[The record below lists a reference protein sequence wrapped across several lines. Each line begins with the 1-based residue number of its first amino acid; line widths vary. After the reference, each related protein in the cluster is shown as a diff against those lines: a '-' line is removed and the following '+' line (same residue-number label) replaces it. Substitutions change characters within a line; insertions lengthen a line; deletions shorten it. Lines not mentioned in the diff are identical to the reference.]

1 MLQRKFIE
9 IFAKRTGYNT
19 VKSGMSML
27 RKEDEEIKVLWDINI
42 QCDNRIEARRPD
54 LIVINKKEQKGIIIA
69 IAVPTDV
76 RIKEKKRK
84 SGKVPGFGKKRS
96 EDCGN

>member
-42 QCDNRIEARRPD
+42 
-54 LIVINKKEQKGIIIA
+54 
-69 IAVPTDV
+69 
-76 RIKEKKRK
+76 
-84 SGKVPGFGKKRS
+84 
-96 EDCGN
+96 